1 MLTGYSPNQI
11 SSFGGNA
18 VGGVSKTQ
26 SMMSTT
32 GVQQPVFGTT
42 KSVNVVRRQ
51 KSTTVSK
58 EQRDNKKPKV
68 VQQPEVQQ
76 LNTSSTA
83 RGQSGL
89 VATITTEGKS

>member
-32 GVQQPVFGTT
+32 GVQPVFGTN
-42 KSVNVVRRQ
+42 KSVNIVKRQ

-58 EQRDNKKPKV
+58 EQRDNKKPKA